1 MFPFWDFTS
10 PLQVLSLVT
19 DIEKKHM
26 EKQTLIKELIERG
39 AHFGFSKSRRHPS
52 MKPFIFTTKNKTDIF
67 DLEKTLEQLDRVLA
81 LVSKISKDKKHI
93 LFVGT
98 KPEAKIVTRETADS
112 TGNPF
117 VTDRWI
123 GGTLTNW
130 NEIQKRAN
138 RLETLRKEK
147 ENGELNKYTKKER
160 LGLERLMAKL
170 DRYFG
175 GITIMKERPAALVV
189 IDPKKE
195 YIAIQE
201 AEQVGIPI
209 ITIANSDC
217 NIKELPLSIP
227 ANDASKGSI
236 EYFLKKIAAEYNG

>member
-1 MFPFWDFTS
+1 MD
-10 PLQVLSLVT
+10 
-19 DIEKKHM
+19 
-26 EKQTLIKELIERG
+26 KQTLIKELIERG

-52 MKPFIFTTKNKTDIF
+52 MKSFIFTTKNKTDIF
-67 DLEKTLEQLDRVLA
+67 DLEKTLERQNRVLEIVA
-81 LVSKISKDKKHI
+81 QIAKDKKQI

-98 KPEAKIVTRETADS
+98 KPEAKIVTREAADS

-130 NEIQKRAN
+130 NEIQKRAT

-175 GITIMKERPAALVV
+175 GITIMKEKPAALIV

-195 YIAIQE
+195 HIAISE
-201 AEQVGIPI
+201 AMQLNIPVI
-209 ITIANSDC
+209 AIANSDC
-217 NIKELPLSIP
+217 DISELPLAIP
-227 ANDASKGSI
+227 ANDSSKGSI
-236 EYFLKKIAAEYNG
+236 EYFLKKIASQYNA

>member
-1 MFPFWDFTS
+1 MDN
-10 PLQVLSLVT
+10 
-19 DIEKKHM
+19 K
-26 EKQTLIKELIERG
+26 TLMQELIERG

-52 MKPFIFTTKNKTDIF
+52 MRPFIFTTKNKTDIF
-67 DLEKTLEQLDRVLA
+67 DLEKTVAQFDTVLA
-81 LVSKISKDKKHI
+81 LVSQIAKDKKQI

-138 RLETLRKEK
+138 RLETLRKEQ

-175 GITIMKERPAALVV
+175 GITIMKEKPAVLVV
-189 IDPKKE
+189 VDPKKE
-195 YIAIQE
+195 QIAISE
-201 AEQVGIPI
+201 AQQLGIPV

-217 NIKELPLSIP
+217 DISTLPLSIP
-227 ANDASKGSI
+227 ANDSSKASI
-236 EYFLKKIAAEYNG
+236 EYFLKKIATEYNAI

>member
-1 MFPFWDFTS
+1 M
-10 PLQVLSLVT
+10 LSTFYLLIM
-19 DIEKKHM
+19 D
-26 EKQTLIKELIERG
+26 KQTLIKELIERG

-52 MKPFIFTTKNKTDIF
+52 MKPFIFTTKNKIDIF
-67 DLEKTLEQLDRVLA
+67 DLEKTLERLNQVLE
-81 LVSKISKDKKHI
+81 LVSETRKNKKQI

-130 NEIQKRAN
+130 NEIQKRAT
-138 RLETLRKEK
+138 RLETLRKEQ
-147 ENGELNKYTKKER
+147 ETGELNKYTKKER

-175 GITIMKERPAALVV
+175 GITIMKEKPAVLVV
-189 IDPKKE
+189 VDPKKE
-195 YIAIQE
+195 QIAISE
-201 AEQVGIPI
+201 AEQLGIPV

-217 NIKELPLSIP
+217 DISDLPLSIP
-227 ANDASKGSI
+227 GNDASKGSI
-236 EYFLKKIAAEYNG
+236 EYFLKKIASEYNTI

>member
-1 MFPFWDFTS
+1 
-10 PLQVLSLVT
+10 
-19 DIEKKHM
+19 M
-26 EKQTLIKELIERG
+26 EKQTIIKELIERG

-67 DLEKTLEQLDRVLA
+67 DLEKTVENLETALA
-81 LVSKISKDKKHI
+81 LVSKIAKDKKQI

-98 KPEAKIVTRETADS
+98 KPEAKIVTREAADS

-138 RLETLRKEK
+138 RLEVLRKEQ
-147 ENGELNKYTKKER
+147 ENGEFSKYTKKER
-160 LGLERLMAKL
+160 LGLERLIAKL

-175 GITIMKERPAALVV
+175 GITIMKEKPAALIV

-195 YIAIQE
+195 HIAIQE
-201 AEQVGIPI
+201 AQQIGIPVI
-209 ITIANSDC
+209 ALANSDC
-217 NIKELPLSIP
+217 DINKIPLAIP

-236 EYFLKKIAAEYNG
+236 EYFLKRVTAEYNA

>member
-1 MFPFWDFTS
+1 M
-10 PLQVLSLVT
+10 Q
-19 DIEKKHM
+19 
-26 EKQTLIKELIERG
+26 ELIERG

-52 MKPFIFTTKNKTDIF
+52 MRPFIFTTKNKTDIF
-67 DLEKTLEQLDRVLA
+67 DLEKTVARFDTVLA
-81 LVSKISKDKKHI
+81 LVSQVAKDKKQI

-138 RLETLRKEK
+138 RLETLRKEQ
-147 ENGELNKYTKKER
+147 ETGELNKYTKKER

-175 GITIMKERPAALVV
+175 GITIMKEKPAVLVV
-189 IDPKKE
+189 VDPKKE
-195 YIAIQE
+195 QIAISE
-201 AEQVGIPI
+201 AEQLGIPVI
-209 ITIANSDC
+209 ALANSDC
-217 NIKELPLSIP
+217 DISTLPLSIP
-227 ANDASKGSI
+227 ANDSSKASI
-236 EYFLKKIAAEYNG
+236 EYFLKKIATEYNAI

>member
-1 MFPFWDFTS
+1 MDN
-10 PLQVLSLVT
+10 
-19 DIEKKHM
+19 K
-26 EKQTLIKELIERG
+26 TLIQELIDRG

-52 MKPFIFTTKNKTDIF
+52 MKSFIFTTKNKTDIF
-67 DLEKTLEQLDRVLA
+67 NLERTAERLTTVLG
-81 LVSKISKDKKHI
+81 LVSEVAKNKKQI

-98 KPEAKIVTRETADS
+98 KPEAKIVTREAADS

-130 NEIQKRAN
+130 NEIQKRAT

-175 GITIMKERPAALVV
+175 GITIMKERPALMVV

-195 YIAIQE
+195 HIAISE
-201 AEQVGIPI
+201 AKQLGIPVV
-209 ITIANSDC
+209 TIANSDC
-217 NIKELPLSIP
+217 DISDLSLAIP
-227 ANDASKGSI
+227 GNDASKASI
-236 EYFLKKIAAEYNG
+236 EYFLKKIAAEYNA

>member
-1 MFPFWDFTS
+1 MDN
-10 PLQVLSLVT
+10 
-19 DIEKKHM
+19 K
-26 EKQTLIKELIERG
+26 TLIQELIDRG

-52 MKPFIFTTKNKTDIF
+52 MKSFIFTTKNKTDIF
-67 DLEKTLEQLDRVLA
+67 NLERTAERLTTVLG
-81 LVSKISKDKKHI
+81 LVSEVAKNKKQI

-98 KPEAKIVTRETADS
+98 KPEAKIVTREAADS

-130 NEIQKRAN
+130 NEIQKRAT

-175 GITIMKERPAALVV
+175 GITIMKERPALMVV

-195 YIAIQE
+195 HIAISE
-201 AEQVGIPI
+201 AKQLGIPVVA
-209 ITIANSDC
+209 IANSDC
-217 NIKELPLSIP
+217 DISDLSLAIP
-227 ANDASKGSI
+227 GNDASKASI
-236 EYFLKKIAAEYNG
+236 EYFLKKIVAEYNA

>member
-1 MFPFWDFTS
+1 MDN
-10 PLQVLSLVT
+10 
-19 DIEKKHM
+19 K
-26 EKQTLIKELIERG
+26 TLMQELIERG

-52 MKPFIFTTKNKTDIF
+52 MRPFIFTTKNKTDIF
-67 DLEKTLEQLDRVLA
+67 DLEKTVARFDTVLA
-81 LVSKISKDKKHI
+81 LVSQVAKDKKQI

-138 RLETLRKEK
+138 RLETLRKEQ
-147 ENGELNKYTKKER
+147 ETGELNKYTKKER

-175 GITIMKERPAALVV
+175 GITIMKEKPAVLVV
-189 IDPKKE
+189 VDPKKE
-195 YIAIQE
+195 QIAISE
-201 AEQVGIPI
+201 AEQLGIPVI
-209 ITIANSDC
+209 ALANSDC
-217 NIKELPLSIP
+217 DISTLPLSIP
-227 ANDASKGSI
+227 ANDSSKASI
-236 EYFLKKIAAEYNG
+236 EYFLKKIATEYNAI

>member
-1 MFPFWDFTS
+1 MDT
-10 PLQVLSLVT
+10 
-19 DIEKKHM
+19 
-26 EKQTLIKELIERG
+26 QTLIKELIERG

-67 DLEKTLEQLDRVLA
+67 DLERTTERLSTVLA
-81 LVSKISKDKKHI
+81 LVAKVAADKKQI

-117 VTDRWI
+117 ITDRWI

-147 ENGELNKYTKKER
+147 ESGELNKYTKKER

-175 GITIMKERPAALVV
+175 GITIMKEKPALLVV

-195 YIAIQE
+195 HIAIKE
-201 AEQVGIPI
+201 AEQLNIPI
-209 ITIANSDC
+209 VTIANSDC
-217 NIKELPLSIP
+217 NISELPLAIP

-236 EYFLKKIAAEYNG
+236 EYFLKKIAAEYNA